1 MFINLRSKNKKF
13 EIQNRIVMYSDYYL
27 YYFSYLSSLYSGYP
41 LIIRVTVILVM
52 VLACITLLGIIRLLF
67 IGYKINKKDK
77 RNQKLKEEFEEK
89 LTFTMSNEIN
99 YDVEEIRNLLD
110 YKEKK
115 SRKWKSELLTD
126 LVLEVRDELKKE
138 SRLNQINYRNC
149 LEVFGLTSFWDKRVR
164 TTGLSKRRTAMQ
176 TMGSLDAGVNT
187 GALSKSVFH
196 KNSYLRKT
204 ARNIYSDHDSYN
216 PFRFMEENFDE
227 SFTQLDKIRL
237 HATLVKRSNEGKLPN
252 LMRWVNNS
260 KHSNYIAFVIQE
272 IGFFKQYE
280 AAPSLLELL
289 DKHENREVRIQIV
302 LTLGELGY
310 HECIPDLVKRFPLES
325 TPVRSAIIKTFGK
338 IKGDLTLE
346 MLFEAYES
354 TDDDNFKISI
364 VRAMKAHGDKG
375 KQSLLMLKEK
385 ARKEEELIINQVFAE
400 NVVVTG

>member
-1 MFINLRSKNKKF
+1 
-13 EIQNRIVMYSDYYL
+13 MYIDYYL
-27 YYFSYLSSLYSGYP
+27 YYFTYLSSLYSGYP
-41 LIIRVTVILVM
+41 LIIRITVVLVM
-52 VLACITLLGIIRLLF
+52 VLACITLLGIVRLLF

-77 RNQKLKEEFEEK
+77 RIEKLKEEFEGK
-89 LTFTMSNEIN
+89 LNFTMSNEIN
-99 YDVEEIRNLLD
+99 YDVEEIRNLLE

-115 SRKWKSELLTD
+115 KKSWHAELLTD
-126 LVLEVRDELKKE
+126 LVLEVRNELKKE

-149 LEVFGLTSFWDKRVR
+149 LEVLGLTLFWDKKVR
-164 TTGLSKRRTAMQ
+164 TSGLSKRRTAMQ
-176 TMGSLDAGVNT
+176 TMGALDAGVNT

-252 LMRWVNNS
+252 LMRWVKNS
-260 KHSNYIAFVIQE
+260 KNSNYLAFVIQE

-280 AAPSLLELL
+280 AAPSLLEML
-289 DKHENREVRIQIV
+289 DSHENRDVRIQIV

-310 HECIPDLVKRFPLES
+310 HECVSDLVARFPLES
-325 TPVRSAIIKTFGK
+325 TPVRTAIIKTFGK
-338 IKGDLTLE
+338 IKGTQTLE
-346 MLFEAYES
+346 MLFDAYHS

-364 VRAMKAHGDKG
+364 VRAMKAHGEVG
-375 KQSLLMLKEK
+375 EQSLLKLKQK

-400 NVVVTG
+400 NIIITG